1 MNLSDTRDSL
11 PSREA
16 LLRALGL
23 PPRSSAGDPMTYA
36 GILAAGVLLGAGI
49 ALLVA
54 PKTGAELRAD
64 LSRRLRWDRNQR
76 FGEKVR
82 EEGGLPGPVKHIAP

>member
-23 PPRSSAGDPMTYA
+23 LPRSSASNPMTYG
-36 GILAAGVLLGAGI
+36 GILAAGVMLGAGI

-76 FGEKVR
+76 FAEKVR

>member
-1 MNLSDTRDSL
+1 
-11 PSREA
+11 
-16 LLRALGL
+16 
-23 PPRSSAGDPMTYA
+23 MTYA
-36 GILAAGVLLGAGI
+36 GILAAGVMLGAGI

-76 FGEKVR
+76 FAEKVR